1 MVKLSS
7 LYRAA
12 CGYLKKKKR
21 AIRRNIKP
29 IGAMNFILI
38 VLGVATT
45 IFTVEMIK
53 IYKELGSVPDVLIER
68 YFTCVLG
75 EGGFLCIIKSAKV
88 ISEPIVDMIKNRKT
102 AGSRVLNEEE
112 PETDGLNE

>member
-7 LYRAA
+7 LYRAC
-12 CGYLKKKKR
+12 CGYIKKKKR
-21 AIRRNIKP
+21 AIKRNIKP
-29 IGAMNFILI
+29 IGVMNFILI

-45 IFTVEMIK
+45 VFTVEMIK

-88 ISEPIVDMIKNRKT
+88 ISEPIVDMIKNKKT
-102 AGSRVLNEEE
+102 VNHKTLTEMDPEVDGQNE
-112 PETDGLNE
+112 